1 MITKFDSLF
10 AGHVDMD
17 NVGYAGMPV
26 NDRRFPN
33 EHLATVFDKAQAMAQ
48 LMDRL
53 GYNTFW
59 MAEHHFQ
66 REGYECIPNV
76 LMMALHL
83 AHVTRRI
90 RIGCGFNITPM
101 WHPLRLAEDYA
112 TADILSGGRIT
123 FGVGRG
129 YHTREVETF
138 GSPLLDQPANR
149 ELFEEQVDIIFKAFN
164 NDSFSHQGKHYTL
177 PPRVPYR
184 GYTLEEL
191 TVVPRPLRLPVECWQ
206 PVQGGTDRALDFM
219 AKHGIQGLIGGGSA
233 EGGAMHKVV
242 LAWQEAHAR
251 IGQRLELGERL
262 CFGFHFYIADS
273 REQGIREAG
282 KYYEENMKM
291 FGELR
296 LVRALSDE
304 QIEIMRD
311 PLRAPRA
318 KLPRI
323 EDAIAAGG
331 VLCGS
336 PEQIIGHLKALER
349 RYPGL
354 DRVSVSLSVGVPKA
368 VALEQLERFGKEVMP
383 AFAQARTPELAP
395 AQ

>member
-10 AGHVDMD
+10 AGHIDMD
-17 NVGYAGMPV
+17 DVGYGGVPV
-26 NDRRFPN
+26 NDRRFGN
-33 EHLATVFDKAQAMAQ
+33 ERLATVFDKAQAMAE

-53 GYNTFW
+53 GYHTFW

-76 LMMALHL
+76 LMFAVHL
-83 AHVTRRI
+83 AQATRRI
-90 RIGCGFNITPM
+90 KLGCGFNITPM

-112 TADILSGGRIT
+112 TADILTGGRVT

-129 YHTREVETF
+129 YHTREVESF
-138 GSPLLDQPANR
+138 GAPLMDQSANR

-164 NDSFSHQGKHYTL
+164 EESFSHKGKHYTL
-177 PPRVPYR
+177 PPEVPYR
-184 GYTLEEL
+184 GYQLKEL
-191 TVVPRPLRLPVECWQ
+191 TLVPRPLRRPVECWQ
-206 PVQGGTDRALDFM
+206 PIQGGTARALEFM
-219 AKHGIQGLIGGGSA
+219 AGHGVQGVVGGGSA

-251 IGQRLELGERL
+251 VGKHIDLGERL
-262 CFGFHFYIADS
+262 CFGFHFFIADS
-273 REQGIREAG
+273 REQGAREAA

-296 LVRALSDE
+296 LVRALTEE

-311 PLRAPRA
+311 RYRAPSA

-323 EDAIAAGG
+323 EEAIASGG
-331 VLCGS
+331 FLCGS
-336 PEQIIGHLKALER
+336 PAEIVDHLKALEAK
-349 RYPGL
+349 YPAL
-354 DRVSVSLSVGVPKA
+354 DRISVSLSVGVPKS
-368 VALEQLERFGKEVMP
+368 VALEQLERFATEVMP
-383 AFAQARTPELAP
+383 AFQRASVAEPALA
-395 AQ
+395 